1 MLETNEGMVRAVPIV
16 GAIGADVTATLQGL
30 SLNDLFYITTI
41 TYTLVQLILVVW
53 KTIREERRKD
63 KEGGPHG

>member
-1 MLETNEGMVRAVPIV
+1 MEIGEGAVRAAPIV
-16 GAIGADVTATLQGL
+16 GAIGADVVVRVQGL
-30 SLNDLFYITTI
+30 TLNDLFYITTI

>member
-1 MLETNEGMVRAVPIV
+1 MEIIEGAVRAAPIV
-16 GAIGADVTATLQGL
+16 GAIGADVVVRVQGL

-41 TYTLVQLILVVW
+41 VYTLVQLVLVIW
-53 KTIREERRKD
+53 KTVREERRKD

>member
-1 MLETNEGMVRAVPIV
+1 MEIGEGAVRAAPIV
-16 GAIGADVTATLQGL
+16 GAIGADVMVRVQGL
-30 SLNDLFYITTI
+30 TLNDLFYITTI
-41 TYTLVQLILVVW
+41 TYTLVQLILVIW

>member
-1 MLETNEGMVRAVPIV
+1 MEISEGAVRAAPIV
-16 GAIGADVTATLQGL
+16 GAIGADVMVTMKGL

-41 TYTLVQLILVVW
+41 TYTLVQLVLVVW

-63 KEGGPHG
+63 NQQGGPNG

>member
-1 MLETNEGMVRAVPIV
+1 MEIGEGAVRAAPIV
-16 GAIGADVTATLQGL
+16 GAIGADVVVRVQGL
-30 SLNDLFYITTI
+30 TLNDLFYITTI

-63 KEGGPHG
+63 KEGGPNG